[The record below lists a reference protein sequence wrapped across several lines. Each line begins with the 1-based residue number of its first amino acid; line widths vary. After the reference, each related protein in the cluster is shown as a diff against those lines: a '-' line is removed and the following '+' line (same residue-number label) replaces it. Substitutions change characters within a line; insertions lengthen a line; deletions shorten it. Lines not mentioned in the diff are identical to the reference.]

1 MVNINSYRLDKQIY
15 NFVEMANTFNKKYT
29 YHPKNKPDLSELVK
43 GISSGDKTILS
54 QAITLLESNNEDD
67 RELIYQ
73 LIKKLPSPSQSTIRI
88 GITGSPG
95 VGKSTFIESFGS
107 ILCKK
112 NYKVAVLAIDPSS
125 EKTGGSILGDKTRM
139 ESLSTMK
146 NAFIR
151 PTPSKG
157 QLGGVAQQSHEAIL
171 LCEMAGFEVILVET
185 VGVGQSETHV
195 KELVDFFLLLMLSG
209 AGDELQGIKR
219 GIMELADTIL
229 ITKSD
234 EGNELNAKKAKL
246 NYQNALHLF
255 PQNENKW
262 TPQVLTCSSLTN
274 TGIDEVWKLIEKFEE
289 YCSNNGWIKENRSN
303 QNKFWFHQT
312 LQNFIKNKF
321 YSSPS
326 VKNKLEELEKLVS
339 LGGIDPI
346 NAAKELFNLL

>member
-1 MVNINSYRLDKQIY
+1 
-15 NFVEMANTFNKKYT
+15 MANTFNKKYT
-29 YHPKNKPDLSELVK
+29 YQPINKPNLKELYN
-43 GISSGDKTILS
+43 GIKTGNKTVLS
-54 QAITLLESNNEDD
+54 QAITLLESKNQKD

-73 LIKKLPSPSQSTIRI
+73 LIKKLPAPSHKTIRI

-95 VGKSTFIESFGS
+95 VGKSTFIESIGS
-107 ILCKK
+107 FLCKK
-112 NYKVAVLAIDPSS
+112 DYKVAVLAIDPSS

-139 ESLSTMK
+139 ENLSTMK

-157 QLGGVAQQSHEAIL
+157 QLGGVAQTSHEAIL
-171 LCEMAGFEVILVET
+171 LCEMAGFEIILVET

-195 KELVDFFLLLMLSG
+195 KELVDFFLLLMLAG

-255 PQNENKW
+255 PANENKW
-262 TPQVLTCSSLTN
+262 MPKVLTCSSLEN
-274 TGIDEVWKLIEKFEE
+274 KGINQVWDIIQDFEE
-289 YCSNNGWIKENRSN
+289 KVTKNGWIKKNRSS
-303 QNKFWFHQT
+303 QNRFWFHQT

-321 YSSPS
+321 YTSPS
-326 VKNKLEELEKLVS
+326 IKNKLEELEKLVS
-339 LGGIDPI
+339 IGNIDPI
-346 NAAKELFNLL
+346 NAAKELFDLILK

>member
-1 MVNINSYRLDKQIY
+1 
-15 NFVEMANTFNKKYT
+15 MANTFNKKYT
-29 YHPKNKPDLSELVK
+29 YHPKNKPKLSDLVT
-43 GISSGDKTILS
+43 GIFKGDKAILS
-54 QAITLLESNNEDD
+54 QAITLLESNNQDD

-73 LIKKLPSPSQSTIRI
+73 LIKKLPPPSHTSIRI

-107 ILCKK
+107 LLCNK

-139 ESLSTMK
+139 ESLSTMP

-151 PTPSKG
+151 PSPTKG

-171 LCEMAGFEVILVET
+171 LCEMAGFEIILVET

-195 KELVDFFLLLMLSG
+195 KELVDFFLLLMLAG

-229 ITKSD
+229 ITKCD
-234 EGNELNAKKAKL
+234 DGNELKAKQAKL

-262 TPQVLTCSSLTN
+262 TPQVLTCSSIKN
-274 TGIDEVWKLIEKFEE
+274 KGINEVWNLIETFQEHGRK
-289 YCSNNGWIKENRSN
+289 NGWIKENRSH

-321 YSSPS
+321 YASPS

-339 LGGIDPI
+339 LGEIDPI

>member
-1 MVNINSYRLDKQIY
+1 
-15 NFVEMANTFNKKYT
+15 MANTFNKKYT
-29 YHPKNKPDLSELVK
+29 YHPKNKPNLDELIA
-43 GISSGDKTILS
+43 GISKGDKIILS
-54 QAITLLESNNEDD
+54 QAITLLESKNQED
-67 RELIYQ
+67 RELIYK
-73 LIKKLPSPSQSTIRI
+73 LIKKLPSPAHQSIRI

-95 VGKSTFIESFGS
+95 VGKSTFIESLGS
-107 ILCKK
+107 LLCNK

-125 EKTGGSILGDKTRM
+125 DKTGGSILGDKTRM

-171 LCEMAGFEVILVET
+171 LCEMAGFEIILVET

-195 KELVDFFLLLMLSG
+195 KELVDFFLLLMLAG

-219 GIMELADTIL
+219 GIMELADAIL

-234 EGNELNAKKAKL
+234 EGNELNAKNAKL

-255 PQNENKW
+255 PQNENNW
-262 TPQVLTCSSLTN
+262 TPKVLTCSSLEN
-274 TGIDEVWKLIEKFEE
+274 KGINEAWNLIEQFEE
-289 YCSNNGWIKENRSN
+289 YGNKTGWIKENRSN
-303 QNKFWFHQT
+303 QNRFWFHQT

-321 YSSPS
+321 YSTPS
-326 VKNKLEELEKLVS
+326 LKNKLEELEKLVS
-339 LGGIDPI
+339 LGEIDPL
-346 NAAKELFNLL
+346 NAAKELFKLL

>member
-1 MVNINSYRLDKQIY
+1 MVNINSYRLDEQIY

-29 YHPKNKPDLSELVK
+29 YNPKNKPNISELIK
-43 GISSGDKTILS
+43 GISNGEKTILS

-67 RELIYQ
+67 REIIYQ
-73 LIKKLPSPSQSTIRI
+73 LIKSLPAPTQSTIRI

-107 ILCKK
+107 LLCDKGL
-112 NYKVAVLAIDPSS
+112 KVAVLAIDPSS

-139 ESLSTMK
+139 ESLSTNK

-151 PTPSKG
+151 PTPSRG

-219 GIMELADTIL
+219 GIMELADSIL

-255 PQNENKW
+255 PLNENKW

-274 TGIDEVWKLIEKFEE
+274 TGIGEVWSLIEKFEE
-289 YCSNNGWIKENRSN
+289 HGNKIGWIKENRSH

-312 LQNFIKNKF
+312 LQNLIKNKF
-321 YSSPS
+321 YATPT
-326 VKNKLEELEKLVS
+326 VKNKLEDLEKLVS
-339 LGGIDPI
+339 MGKIDPI
-346 NAAKELFNLL
+346 NAAKELFDLL

>member
-1 MVNINSYRLDKQIY
+1 MVNFNSYRLEKQIY
-15 NFVEMANTFNKKYT
+15 NFVQMANTFNKKYT
-29 YHPKNKPDLSELVK
+29 YHPKNKPNLDELIA
-43 GISSGDKTILS
+43 GISKGDKTILS
-54 QAITLLESNNEDD
+54 QAITLLESKNQED
-67 RELIYQ
+67 RELIYK
-73 LIKKLPSPSQSTIRI
+73 LIKKLPSPAHQSIRI

-95 VGKSTFIESFGS
+95 VGKSTFIESLGS
-107 ILCKK
+107 LLCNKE
-112 NYKVAVLAIDPSS
+112 YKVAVLAIDPSS
-125 EKTGGSILGDKTRM
+125 DKTGGSILGDKTRM

-171 LCEMAGFEVILVET
+171 LCEMAGFEIILVET

-195 KELVDFFLLLMLSG
+195 KELVDFFLLLMLAG

-219 GIMELADTIL
+219 GIMELADAIL
-229 ITKSD
+229 ITKCD

-255 PQNENKW
+255 PQNENNW
-262 TPQVLTCSSLTN
+262 TPKVLTCSSFEN
-274 TGIDEVWKLIEKFEE
+274 KGINEAWNLIEQFEE
-289 YCSNNGWIKENRSN
+289 HGNKTGWIKENRSH
-303 QNKFWFHQT
+303 QNRFWFHQT

-339 LGGIDPI
+339 LGKIDPI
-346 NAAKELFNLL
+346 NAAKELFILL